1 MYNNNL
7 CKNPKIK
14 KKKNKPG
21 KLISEV
27 SNVIGYKVKIPKLI
41 VSLHTNIK

>member
-14 KKKNKPG
+14 KKKQPG